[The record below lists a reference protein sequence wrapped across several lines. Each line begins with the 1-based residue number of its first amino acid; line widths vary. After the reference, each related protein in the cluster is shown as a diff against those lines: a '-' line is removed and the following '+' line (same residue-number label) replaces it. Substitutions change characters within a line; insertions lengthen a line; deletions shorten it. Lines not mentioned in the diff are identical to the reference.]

1 MGGTLSLLQTIALL
15 NFRKGLLVTTV
26 VEQLILIE
34 IKQNYDLAELVRNS
48 QVCLIWEILVT
59 LPNYVPS

>member
-15 NFRKGLLVTTV
+15 NFRKCLLVKTV

-34 IKQNYDLAELVRNS
+34 IKQN
-48 QVCLIWEILVT
+48 
-59 LPNYVPS
+59 NYVL